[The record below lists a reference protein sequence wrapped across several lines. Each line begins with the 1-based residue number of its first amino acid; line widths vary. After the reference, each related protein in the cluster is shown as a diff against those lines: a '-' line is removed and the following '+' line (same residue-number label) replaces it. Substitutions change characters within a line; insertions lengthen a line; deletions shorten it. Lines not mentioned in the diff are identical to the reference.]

1 MSHQDMSN
9 ISKYSVGVLA
19 VIFFSI
25 GVTVGYI
32 LALADNDFR
41 EEALE
46 KYMETMNEYNLMRMD
61 DELLKA
67 ANEVYYSTLLLQ
79 VLDTNEYST
88 FEEQKKFAVELFL
101 KEAQED
107 ILLLE
112 GYLKKAQNP
121 YLRSTIER
129 QIKDT
134 KEAINKYGS

>member
-1 MSHQDMSN
+1 MSN